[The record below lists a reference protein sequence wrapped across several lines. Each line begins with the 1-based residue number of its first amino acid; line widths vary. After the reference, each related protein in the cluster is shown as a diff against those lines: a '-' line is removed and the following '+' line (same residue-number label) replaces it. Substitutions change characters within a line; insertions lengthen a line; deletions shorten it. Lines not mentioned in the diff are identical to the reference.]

1 MDLAAYLGSVISV
14 VVIALGA
21 MYALTRQVG
30 DRIGDLH
37 LVVNTR
43 FDDVNNRFDDMNNR
57 FDDVNRRIDGL
68 DVRLGGVESR
78 LARVE
83 VRLDGFHDS
92 LVDFGDRLSR
102 HERDH
107 PQA

>member
-1 MDLAAYLGSVISV
+1 VDLAAYLGSVISV

-21 MYALTRQVG
+21 MYALTRQLG

-37 LVVNTR
+37 VVVNT
-43 FDDVNNRFDDMNNR
+43 RFDDMNNR
-57 FDDVNRRIDGL
+57 FDGIDL
-68 DVRLGGVESR
+68 RLVGVETR
-78 LARVE
+78 LTRVE
-83 VRLDGFHDS
+83 VRLDAFHDS
-92 LVDFGDRLSR
+92 LAEFGNRLSK